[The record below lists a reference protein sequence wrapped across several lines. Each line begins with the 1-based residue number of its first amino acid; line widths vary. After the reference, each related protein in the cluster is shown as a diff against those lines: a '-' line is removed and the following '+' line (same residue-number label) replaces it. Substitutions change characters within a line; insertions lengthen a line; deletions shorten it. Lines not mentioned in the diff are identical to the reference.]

1 MKPFEFGLLFGE
13 SLLITDSIL
22 LLVIGLFG
30 FCFFVVHSWK
40 TVWFLEFIRFLQVVW
55 FVGIYSLMRASQWLS
70 LKESACSAGDAGL
83 IPGWEDTLEKKMATH
98 SSILAWE
105 TPWTEELGRLQSLE
119 W

>member
-40 TVWFLEFIRFLQVVW
+40 TVWFSEFIRFL
-55 FVGIYSLMRASQWLS
+55 
-70 LKESACSAGDAGL
+70 
-83 IPGWEDTLEKKMATH
+83 
-98 SSILAWE
+98 
-105 TPWTEELGRLQSLE
+105 
-119 W
+119 